1 MLFGSL
7 SYIDVVWLLFIALKL
22 LDANF
27 GVFSLGMKESVKI
40 VAAYQLLASWL
51 TLQCNYRDAK
61 AVCLHETVYTDKI
74 SAVSICYC
82 YK

>member
-7 SYIDVVWLLFIALKL
+7 SYIDVVWLFFSALKL
-22 LDANF
+22 LYVNF
-27 GVFSLGMKESVKI
+27 SVFILGMKESVKI

-51 TLQCNYRDAK
+51 TLQYYYRDAK
-61 AVCLHETVYTDKI
+61 AVCLHETVYTGKI
-74 SAVSICYC
+74 SAISICYC